1 MKKVV
6 STDFLKTSDR
16 LRTPKSRKKMEEEET
31 NKLKFDSMKGVI
43 SFEGKLIKIKPF
55 ESTTRTKEYDASN
68 DFFSEYISGEFASPY
83 KKRISNSK

>member
-16 LRTPKSRKKMEEEET
+16 LRTPKSKKKIEEEET

-43 SFEGKLIKIKPF
+43 SFEGKLIKIEPF
-55 ESTTRTKEYDASN
+55 
-68 DFFSEYISGEFASPY
+68 
-83 KKRISNSK
+83 